1 MLLLYL
7 VIVSVTVLLGAGIA
21 LFFHK
26 KQTGFGLIFGI
37 TDGAVPGEA
46 PGARVNGIVPTVLC
60 LFLFAAQVNAA
71 VIPIV
76 VSGESK
82 ATVQIGAKASTQ
94 ERFAASEIQDFV
106 DKVTGAELELRTNQQ
121 QTTTP
126 TVIVLGTP
134 ASNPTVLAVLSDR
147 GVEISDRLGDEGYQ
161 INSFEIGN
169 EIIIVITANTSR
181 GVIYGAYS
189 FIEACI
195 TKLTGLKPV
204 HPDIAVSR
212 TASLSLPFLDGIS
225 RPFYPVRAVLEIDD
239 PDWLARHRVNMS
251 GGEGVW
257 TGTGI
262 EDGFGTAFKYVD
274 SPAFSDL
281 QDEPRSER
289 LKRIET
295 LQNRFTA
302 LNARGIDAY
311 LFMYLTGEPT
321 EALIAAR
328 PDLLGPEVFY
338 GASRNEV
345 SYRPFCWSNPDF
357 HALARELTQEIVRT
371 YPALAGFH
379 LRSWGHE
386 TRACNCPEC
395 GDRTPQGQAKLWDV
409 YFTVINAALE
419 IRPDFKFYISGYD
432 RSWLQDPDGSY
443 ARQLPKGTIFSQK
456 WGADGEPVTDPN
468 IPISQMN
475 ALGEMGHQYI
485 VLSHDIEEVMPFWML
500 ESDLFVQGV
509 RKLANSPEVVGLSG
523 FTIQGASQGLGYL
536 DRLVSA
542 QINWDTRLDHM
553 QLMHNELIAR
563 YGNTEAAD
571 LILSG
576 LRINGWTLA
585 SYFSD
590 YASSTSIGGSYGSG
604 SAGLATRFWNLIG
617 PKAVEDTLSIPEL
630 KIAQTAVSRFT
641 NLLAPQQRAANEL
654 FQAQELAEPVDLE
667 AEQDLSDAMHLMRL
681 WVLMFQSREKLV
693 EAIALGYQVNTGSA
707 INAKLAS
714 ATEFSKS
721 IPPLIKEIEEF
732 VPLFGYSHQ
741 TNEVELINTLN
752 EEAKWLASFDY
763 RLLQQHDESF
773 SPEETAFRVA
783 EVHNYPNPLKRKTTF
798 TYQLSLDA
806 DAVKISIYTSA
817 GRRIRMLNNVS
828 ANEGHNEVTWN
839 AQDAEGNPLANGV
852 YFYKIRAELGDENV
866 ESIHKLS
873 VIR

>member
-1 MLLLYL
+1 MK
-7 VIVSVTVLLGAGIA
+7 INATI
-21 LFFHK
+21 
-26 KQTGFGLIFGI
+26 QT
-37 TDGAVPGEA
+37 A
-46 PGARVNGIVPTVLC
+46 LC
-60 LFLFAAQVNAA
+60 LFVFAVKIDAA
-71 VIPIV
+71 EIPIV

-82 ATVQIGAKASTQ
+82 TTLQIGANASRQ
-94 ERFAASEIQDFV
+94 EQFAAAEIQTFIE
-106 DKVTGAELELRTNQQ
+106 KITGAKVELRTNQE
-121 QTTTP
+121 QTTTS

-134 ASNPTVLAVLSDR
+134 TSNPTVLSVLSDR
-147 GVEISDRLGDEGYQ
+147 GVELSNTIGDEGYQ
-161 INSFEIGN
+161 ILSFDLGN
-169 EIIIVITANTSR
+169 EIVIIVTANTYR
-181 GVIYGAYS
+181 GVIYGAYAL
-189 FIEACI
+189 IETCI
-195 TKLTGLKPV
+195 TEITGLKPV
-204 HPDIAVSR
+204 HPDIAVAP
-212 TASLSLPFLDGIS
+212 TPSLSIPFLNETS

-251 GGEGVW
+251 GGEGIW

-274 SPAFSDL
+274 SPLFSDL
-281 QDEPRSER
+281 QDEPRSQR
-289 LKRIET
+289 LQRIGALKE
-295 LQNRFTA
+295 RFTA
-302 LNARGIDAY
+302 LNDRGIDAY

-321 EALIAAR
+321 EALIASR
-328 PDLLGPEVFY
+328 PEILGPAVLY

-345 SYRPFCWSNPDF
+345 SYRPFCWSKPEF
-357 HALARELTQEIVRT
+357 HALARALTQEIVKT

-386 TRACNCPEC
+386 TRACNCPDC

-419 IRPDFKFYISGYD
+419 VRPDFKFYLSGYN
-432 RSWLQDPDGSY
+432 RSWLQDPDGNY
-443 ARQLPKGTIFSQK
+443 ARRLPKGTIFSQK

-475 ALGEMGHQYI
+475 TLGAMGHQYI

-509 RKLANSPEVVGLSG
+509 RKYANDSQVVGLSG
-523 FTIQGASQGLGYL
+523 FTIQGATQGLGYL

-542 QINWDTRLDHM
+542 QINWDTQLDHL
-553 QLMHNELIAR
+553 QLMRNELLTR

-630 KIAQTAVSRFT
+630 EIAQIAISRFT

-654 FQAQELAEPVDLE
+654 FQAHTLAEPFDLE

-681 WVLMFQSREKLV
+681 WVLLFQSREKLV
-693 EAIALGYQVNTGSA
+693 EAISLGYQVNTGSA

-721 IPPLIKEIEEF
+721 IPPLIKELEEF

-752 EEAKWLASFDY
+752 AEAQWLASFDY

-773 SPEETAFRVA
+773 SPEGTDFRIF
-783 EVHNYPNPLKRKTTF
+783 EVHTYPNPLKRKTTF

-806 DAVKISIYTSA
+806 DVVKITVYTSA
-817 GRRIRMLNNVS
+817 GRRIRVLNNVS
-828 ANEGHNEVTWN
+828 ANEGHNEVSWN
-839 AQDAEGNPLANGV
+839 AQDADGDALGNGV
-852 YFYKIRAELGDENV
+852 YFYKIRAELGDVNV
-866 ESIHKLS
+866 ESIHILS

>member
-1 MLLLYL
+1 MK
-7 VIVSVTVLLGAGIA
+7 T
-21 LFFHK
+21 HK
-26 KQTGFGLIFGI
+26 IIQ
-37 TDGAVPGEA
+37 
-46 PGARVNGIVPTVLC
+46 TVLC
-60 LFLFAAQVNAA
+60 LFLFAVNIVAA
-71 VIPIV
+71 DIPLV
-76 VSGESK
+76 VFGESK
-82 ATVQIGAKASTQ
+82 TTLQIGARASTQ
-94 ERFAASEIQDFV
+94 EQFAASEIQTFIEEI
-106 DKVTGAELELRTNQQ
+106 TGAKIELHTNQE
-121 QTTTP
+121 QTSTS

-134 ASNPTVLAVLSDR
+134 ASNPTVLSVLSDR
-147 GVEISDRLGDEGYQ
+147 AVELSNTIGDEGYQ
-161 INSFEIGN
+161 IFSFDFGSEIV
-169 EIIIVITANTSR
+169 IVITAHTSQ
-181 GVIYGAYS
+181 GVIYGAYAL
-189 FIEACI
+189 IEACI
-195 TKLTGLKPV
+195 TEITGLEPV
-204 HPDIAVSR
+204 HPDIAVSP
-212 TASLSLPFLDGIS
+212 TPSLSIPFLNETS
-225 RPFYPVRAVLEIDD
+225 HPFYPVRAVLEIDD
-239 PDWLARHRVNMS
+239 PDWLARHRMNMS
-251 GGEGVW
+251 AGEGVW

-274 SPAFSDL
+274 SPSFSDL
-281 QDEPRSER
+281 QDEPRSQR
-289 LKRIET
+289 LQRIET
-295 LQNRFTA
+295 LQERFTA
-302 LNARGIDAY
+302 LNDRGIDAY

-321 EALIAAR
+321 EALIASR
-328 PDLLGPEVFY
+328 PEILGPAVLY

-345 SYRPFCWSNPDF
+345 SYRPFCWSKPEF
-357 HALARELTQEIVRT
+357 HTLARALTQEIVRT

-395 GDRTPQGQAKLWDV
+395 GDRTPQGQEKLWNV

-419 IRPDFKFYISGYD
+419 IRPDFKFYLSGYN
-432 RSWLQDPDGSY
+432 RSWLHDPHGNY

-475 ALGEMGHQYI
+475 TLGAMGHQYI

-509 RKLANSPEVVGLSG
+509 RKYANNSEVVGLSG
-523 FTIQGASQGLGYL
+523 FTIQGATQGLGYL

-542 QINWDTRLDHM
+542 QINWDTQLDHL
-553 QLMHNELIAR
+553 QLMRNELLAR
-563 YGNTEAAD
+563 YGSTDAAD

-630 KIAQTAVSRFT
+630 EIAQTAIRRFT

-654 FQAQELAEPVDLE
+654 FQAQTLAEPFDLE
-667 AEQDLSDAMHLMRL
+667 AEQDLSDTMHLMQL
-681 WVLMFQSREKLV
+681 WVLLLQSREKLV
-693 EAIALGYQVNTGSA
+693 EAISLGYQVNTGSA

-721 IPPLIKEIEEF
+721 IQPLIKEIEEF

-741 TNEVELINTLN
+741 TNEVELINMLHA
-752 EEAKWLASFDY
+752 EAQWLSNFDY
-763 RLLQQHDESF
+763 RLLQKHDESF
-773 SPEETAFRVA
+773 SPEGTDFRIF
-783 EVHNYPNPLKRKTTF
+783 EVHNYPNPIKRKTTF
-798 TYQLSLDA
+798 TYRLSLDA
-806 DAVKISIYTSA
+806 DVVKITVWTSA
-817 GRRIRMLNNVS
+817 GRRIRVLNNVS
-828 ANEGHNEVTWN
+828 GNEGHNEVSWN
-839 AQDAEGNPLANGV
+839 AQDAAGNTIGNGV
-852 YFYKIRAELGDENV
+852 YFYKIRAELGDVHV

>member
-1 MLLLYL
+1 MYIKIKELILLC
-7 VIVSVTVLLGAGIA
+7 
-21 LFFHK
+21 F
-26 KQTGFGLIFGI
+26 
-37 TDGAVPGEA
+37 
-46 PGARVNGIVPTVLC
+46 
-60 LFLFAAQVNAA
+60 FLFTVNIDAAE
-71 VIPIV
+71 IPIV

-82 ATVQIGAKASTQ
+82 TTLQIGANASRQ
-94 ERFAASEIQDFV
+94 EQFAASEIQTFIE
-106 DKVTGAELELRTNQQ
+106 KITGAKVELRTNQE
-121 QTTTP
+121 QTTTS

-134 ASNPTVLAVLSDR
+134 TSNPTVLSVLSDR
-147 GVEISDRLGDEGYQ
+147 GVELSNTIGDEGYQ
-161 INSFEIGN
+161 IFSFDFGSE
-169 EIIIVITANTSR
+169 IVIVVTAHTSR
-181 GVIYGAYS
+181 GVIYGTYAL
-189 FIEACI
+189 IETCI
-195 TKLTGLKPV
+195 TEITGLKPV
-204 HPDIAVSR
+204 HPDIAVAP
-212 TASLSLPFLDGIS
+212 TTSLSIPFLNETS

-274 SPAFSDL
+274 SPSFSDL
-281 QDEPRSER
+281 QDEPRSQR
-289 LKRIET
+289 LQRIET
-295 LQNRFTA
+295 LQQRFTA
-302 LNARGIDAY
+302 LNDRGIDAY

-321 EALIAAR
+321 EALIASR
-328 PDLLGPEVFY
+328 PEILGPAVLY

-345 SYRPFCWSNPDF
+345 SYRPFCWSKPEF
-357 HALARELTQEIVRT
+357 HALARALTQEIVKT

-419 IRPDFKFYISGYD
+419 IRPDFKFYLSGYN
-432 RSWLQDPDGSY
+432 RSWLQDPDGNY
-443 ARQLPKGTIFSQK
+443 ARRLPKGTIFSQK

-475 ALGEMGHQYI
+475 TLGAMGHQYI
-485 VLSHDIEEVMPFWML
+485 VLSHDIEEAMPFWML

-509 RKLANSPEVVGLSG
+509 RKYANDSEVVGLSG
-523 FTIQGASQGLGYL
+523 FTIQGATQGLGYL

-542 QINWDTRLDHM
+542 QINWDIQLDHL
-553 QLMHNELIAR
+553 QLMRNELLTR
-563 YGNTEAAD
+563 YGNPEAAD

-630 KIAQTAVSRFT
+630 EIAQTAIRRFT

-654 FQAQELAEPVDLE
+654 FQAQALAEPFDLE

-681 WVLMFQSREKLV
+681 WGLLFQSREKLV
-693 EAIALGYQVNTGSA
+693 EAISLGYQINTGSA

-752 EEAKWLASFDY
+752 AEAQWLSSFDY
-763 RLLQQHDESF
+763 RLLQKHDESF
-773 SPEETAFRVA
+773 SPEGTDFRIF

-798 TYQLSLDA
+798 TYRLSLDA
-806 DAVKISIYTSA
+806 DVVKITVYTSA
-817 GRRIRMLNNVS
+817 GRRIRVLNDVS
-828 ANEGHNEVTWN
+828 GNEGHNEVSWN
-839 AQDAEGNPLANGV
+839 AQDADGDALGNGV
-852 YFYKIRAELGDENV
+852 YFYKIRAELGDVHV
-866 ESIHKLS
+866 ESIHILS

>member
-1 MLLLYL
+1 MINSFL
-7 VIVSVTVLLGAGIA
+7 TM
-21 LFFHK
+21 K
-26 KQTGFGLIFGI
+26 KNTMIQ
-37 TDGAVPGEA
+37 
-46 PGARVNGIVPTVLC
+46 TVLC
-60 LFLFAAQVNAA
+60 LFLFAINIDAA
-71 VIPIV
+71 EIPIV

-82 ATVQIGAKASTQ
+82 TTVQIGANASRQ
-94 ERFAASEIQDFV
+94 EQFAAAEIQTFIEKNTRA
-106 DKVTGAELELRTNQQ
+106 KVELRTNQE
-121 QTTTP
+121 QTTTS

-134 ASNPTVLAVLSDR
+134 TSNPTVRAVLSDR
-147 GVEISDRLGDEGYQ
+147 GVELSNAIGDEGYQ
-161 INSFEIGN
+161 ISSFDFGSEIV
-169 EIIIVITANTSR
+169 IIVTAHTSR
-181 GVIYGAYS
+181 GVIYGAYAL
-189 FIEACI
+189 IEACI
-195 TKLTGLKPV
+195 TEITGLKPV
-204 HPDIAVSR
+204 HPDIAVSP
-212 TASLSLPFLDGIS
+212 TNSLSIPYLNETS
-225 RPFYPVRAVLEIDD
+225 HPFYPVRAVLEIDD
-239 PDWLARHRVNMS
+239 PDWLAKHRINMS

-281 QDEPRSER
+281 QDEPRSQR
-289 LKRIET
+289 LQRIET
-295 LQNRFTA
+295 LKERFTA
-302 LNARGIDAY
+302 LNDRGIDAY

-321 EALIAAR
+321 EALIASR
-328 PDLLGPEVFY
+328 PELLGPAVLY

-345 SYRPFCWSNPDF
+345 SYRPFCWSNPEF
-357 HALARELTQEIVRT
+357 HALARALTQEIVKT

-386 TRACNCPEC
+386 TRACNCPDC
-395 GDRTPQGQAKLWDV
+395 GDRSPQGQAKLWDV
-409 YFTVINAALE
+409 YFTIINAALE
-419 IRPDFKFYISGYD
+419 IRPDFKFYLSGYN

-443 ARQLPKGTIFSQK
+443 ARRLPKGTIFSQK

-475 ALGEMGHQYI
+475 ALGKMGHQYI

-509 RKLANSPEVVGLSG
+509 RKYANDTEVLGLSG

-542 QINWDTRLDHM
+542 RINWDIDIDHL
-553 QLMHNELIAR
+553 QLMRNELLTR
-563 YGNTEAAD
+563 YGNPEAAD

-576 LRINGWTLA
+576 LRINGWTLS

-590 YASSTSIGGSYGSG
+590 YASSTTIGGSYGSG

-630 KIAQTAVSRFT
+630 EIAQTAIRRFT

-654 FQAQELAEPVDLE
+654 FRAHELAEPFDLE

-681 WVLMFQSREKLV
+681 WVLLFQSREKLV
-693 EAIALGYQVNTGSA
+693 EAISLGYQVNTGSA
-707 INAKLAS
+707 ISAKLAS

-721 IPPLIKEIEEF
+721 IQPLIKEMEEF

-741 TNEVELINTLN
+741 TNEVGLINTLQG
-752 EEAKWLASFDY
+752 EAKWLESFDY
-763 RLLQQHDESF
+763 RLLQKHDDSF
-773 SPEETAFRVA
+773 SPEGTDFRIF
-783 EVHNYPNPLKRKTTF
+783 EVHNYPNPLKLKTTF

-806 DAVKISIYTSA
+806 DVVKITVYTSS
-817 GRRIRMLNNVS
+817 GRRIRVLNNVS
-828 ANEGHNEVTWN
+828 GNEGHNEVTWN
-839 AQDAEGNPLANGV
+839 AQDAEGNALANGV
-852 YFYKIRAELGDENV
+852 YFYKIRAELDDMPV

>member
-1 MLLLYL
+1 MK
-7 VIVSVTVLLGAGIA
+7 IHSII
-21 LFFHK
+21 
-26 KQTGFGLIFGI
+26 Q
-37 TDGAVPGEA
+37 
-46 PGARVNGIVPTVLC
+46 TVLC
-60 LFLFAAQVNAA
+60 LFLFAINIDAA
-71 VIPIV
+71 EIPIV

-82 ATVQIGAKASTQ
+82 TTVQIGANASRQ
-94 ERFAASEIQDFV
+94 EQFAATEIQTFIE
-106 DKVTGAELELRTNQQ
+106 KNTGAKVELRTNQE
-121 QTTTP
+121 QTKTS

-134 ASNPTVLAVLSDR
+134 TSNPTILSVLSDR
-147 GVEISDRLGDEGYQ
+147 GVELSNAIGEEGYQ
-161 INSFEIGN
+161 IFSFDFGSEIV
-169 EIIIVITANTSR
+169 IIVTAHTSR
-181 GVIYGAYS
+181 GVIYGAYALL
-189 FIEACI
+189 EACI
-195 TKLTGLKPV
+195 TEITGLKPV
-204 HPDIAVSR
+204 HPDIAVSP
-212 TASLSLPFLDGIS
+212 TDSLSIPYLNETS
-225 RPFYPVRAVLEIDD
+225 HPFYPVRAVLEIDD
-239 PDWLARHRVNMS
+239 PDWLAKHRVNMS

-281 QDEPRSER
+281 QDEPRSQR
-289 LKRIET
+289 LERIET
-295 LQNRFTA
+295 LNERFAA
-302 LNARGIDAY
+302 LNDRGIDAY

-321 EALIAAR
+321 EALIASR
-328 PDLLGPEVFY
+328 PELLGPAVLY

-345 SYRPFCWSNPDF
+345 SYRPFCWSNPEF
-357 HALARELTQEIVRT
+357 HALAHALTQEIVKT
-371 YPALAGFH
+371 YPTLAGFH

-386 TRACNCPEC
+386 TRACNCPDC

-409 YFTVINAALE
+409 YFTIINAALA
-419 IRPDFKFYISGYD
+419 IRPNFKFYLSGYN

-443 ARQLPKGTIFSQK
+443 ARRLPKGTIFSQK

-475 ALGEMGHQYI
+475 ALRAMGHQYI

-509 RKLANSPEVVGLSG
+509 RKYANNPDVLGLSG
-523 FTIQGASQGLGYL
+523 FTIQGATQGLGYL
-536 DRLVSA
+536 DRLVSTR
-542 QINWDTRLDHM
+542 INWDIDIDHL
-553 QLMHNELIAR
+553 QLMRNELLTR

-576 LRINGWTLA
+576 LRINGWTLS

-617 PKAVEDTLSIPEL
+617 PKAVENTLSIPEL
-630 KIAQTAVSRFT
+630 EIAQTAIRRFT

-654 FQAQELAEPVDLE
+654 FQAHELAEPFDLE
-667 AEQDLSDAMHLMRL
+667 AEQDLSDAKHLMRL
-681 WVLMFQSREKLV
+681 WALLFQSREKLV
-693 EAIALGYQVNTGSA
+693 EAISLGYQVNTGSA
-707 INAKLAS
+707 ISAKLAS

-721 IPPLIKEIEEF
+721 IQPLIKEIEEF

-741 TNEVELINTLN
+741 TNEVELINTLQK
-752 EEAKWLASFDY
+752 EVKWLESFDY
-763 RLLQQHDESF
+763 RLLQKHDDSF
-773 SPEETAFRVA
+773 SPEGTDFRIF

-806 DAVKISIYTSA
+806 DDVKITVYTSS
-817 GRRIRMLNNVS
+817 GRRIRVLNDVS
-828 ANEGHNEVTWN
+828 GNEGHNEVTWN
-839 AQDAEGNPLANGV
+839 AQDAEGNALGNGV
-852 YFYKIRAELGDENV
+852 YFYKIRAKLGDVQV

>member
-1 MLLLYL
+1 MK
-7 VIVSVTVLLGAGIA
+7 IQIIQAVS
-21 LFFHK
+21 
-26 KQTGFGLIFGI
+26 
-37 TDGAVPGEA
+37 
-46 PGARVNGIVPTVLC
+46 C
-60 LFLFAAQVNAA
+60 LFLFAIQVGAA
-71 VIPIV
+71 EIPIV
-76 VSGESK
+76 VSGEAK
-82 ATVQIGAKASTQ
+82 ATVQIGANAPTQ
-94 ERFAASEIQDFV
+94 EQFAASEIQVFIE
-106 DKVTGAELELRTNQQ
+106 KFTGVKLELRTNQQ

-134 ASNPTVLAVLSDR
+134 TSNPTVLSVLADR
-147 GVEISDRLGDEGYQ
+147 GVALSDRLGDEGYQ
-161 INSFEIGN
+161 INSFEIGS
-169 EIIIVITANTSR
+169 EMIIIVTASTSR
-181 GVIYGAYS
+181 GVIYGAYA

-195 TKLTGLKPV
+195 TALTGLELV
-204 HPDIAVSR
+204 HPDLAVAR
-212 TASLSLPFLDGIS
+212 TASLSLPFLDETS

-274 SPAFSDL
+274 TPSFADL
-281 QDEPRSER
+281 QDEPRSQR
-289 LKRIET
+289 LQRIAT
-295 LQNRFTA
+295 LQNRFAA

-328 PDLLGPEVFY
+328 PELLGPKVLY

-345 SYRPFCWSNPDF
+345 SYRPFCWTKPEF
-357 HALARELTQEIVRT
+357 HALARQLTQEIVKT

-386 TRACNCPEC
+386 TRACNCPDC
-395 GDRTPQGQAKLWDV
+395 GDRTPQGQAKLWEV
-409 YFTVINAALE
+409 YFTVINAARE

-468 IPISQMN
+468 IQISQMN

-485 VLSHDIEEVMPFWML
+485 VLSHDIEEVMPFWMI

-523 FTIQGASQGLGYL
+523 FTIQGATQGLGYL

-542 QINWDTRLDHM
+542 QINWDM
-553 QLMHNELIAR
+553 QLDPIQLMRNELIAR
-563 YGNTEAAD
+563 YRNTEAAD

-590 YASSTSIGGSYGSG
+590 YASSITIGGSYGSG

-617 PKAVEDTLSIPEL
+617 PKVVEDTLSIPEL
-630 KIAQTAVSRFT
+630 QIAQTAISRFT

-654 FQAQELAEPVDLE
+654 FQALALAEPVDLE

-681 WVLMFQSREKLV
+681 WVLLFQSREKLV
-693 EAIALGYQVNTGSA
+693 EAIALGYKVNTGSA

-721 IPPLIKEIEEF
+721 IQPLIKEIEEF

-741 TNEVELINTLN
+741 TNEVELINTLK

-763 RLLQQHDESF
+763 RLLQKHDEGF
-773 SPEETAFRVA
+773 SPEETEFRIA

-806 DAVKISIYTSA
+806 DVVKITVYTSA
-817 GRRIRMLNNVS
+817 GRRIRILDNVS

-839 AQDAEGNPLANGV
+839 AQDAEGNALANGV
-852 YFYKIRAELGDENV
+852 YFYKIRAELGDKHV
-866 ESIHKLS
+866 ESIHILS

>member
-1 MLLLYL
+1 MN
-7 VIVSVTVLLGAGIA
+7 IHTTI
-21 LFFHK
+21 
-26 KQTGFGLIFGI
+26 Q
-37 TDGAVPGEA
+37 
-46 PGARVNGIVPTVLC
+46 TVLC
-60 LFLFAAQVNAA
+60 LFLFVTNIDAAE
-71 VIPIV
+71 IPIV

-82 ATVQIGAKASTQ
+82 TTIQIGANASRQ
-94 ERFAASEIQDFV
+94 EQFAASEIQTFIEKITSA
-106 DKVTGAELELRTNQQ
+106 KVELRTNQE
-121 QTTTP
+121 QTTTS
-126 TVIVLGTP
+126 TVIVLGTS

-147 GVEISDRLGDEGYQ
+147 DVQLSNTIGDEGYQ
-161 INSFEIGN
+161 IFSFDFGSEIV
-169 EIIIVITANTSR
+169 IVITAHTSR
-181 GVIYGAYS
+181 GVIYGTYAL
-189 FIEACI
+189 IETCI
-195 TKLTGLKPV
+195 TQITGLKPV
-204 HPDIAVSR
+204 HPDIAV
-212 TASLSLPFLDGIS
+212 TPTPSLSIPFLNETS

-281 QDEPRSER
+281 QDEPRSQR
-289 LKRIET
+289 LQRIET
-295 LQNRFTA
+295 LKERFTA
-302 LNARGIDAY
+302 LNDRGIDAY

-321 EALIAAR
+321 EALIASR
-328 PDLLGPEVFY
+328 PEILGPAVLY

-345 SYRPFCWSNPDF
+345 SYRPFCWSKPEF
-357 HALARELTQEIVRT
+357 HALAHALTQEIVRT

-386 TRACNCPEC
+386 TRACNCPDC

-419 IRPDFKFYISGYD
+419 IRPDFKFYLSGYN
-432 RSWLQDPDGSY
+432 RSWLQDPDGNY

-468 IPISQMN
+468 IPIAQMN
-475 ALGEMGHQYI
+475 TLGAMGHQYI

-509 RKLANSPEVVGLSG
+509 RKYANDSEVVGLSG
-523 FTIQGASQGLGYL
+523 FTIQGATQGLGYL

-542 QINWDTRLDHM
+542 QINWDTQLDHLQMM
-553 QLMHNELIAR
+553 QNELLTR

-576 LRINGWTLA
+576 LRINGWTLS

-630 KIAQTAVSRFT
+630 EIAQTAIRRFT

-654 FQAQELAEPVDLE
+654 FQAQALAEPFDLE
-667 AEQDLSDAMHLMRL
+667 AEQDLSDAMHLMQL
-681 WVLMFQSREKLV
+681 WVLLLQSREKLV
-693 EAIALGYQVNTGSA
+693 EAISLGYQVNTGSA

-714 ATEFSKS
+714 AIEFSKS
-721 IPPLIKEIEEF
+721 IQPLIKEIEEF

-752 EEAKWLASFDY
+752 AEAQWLSSFDY
-763 RLLQQHDESF
+763 RLLQKHDENF
-773 SPEETAFRVA
+773 SPEGTDFRIF

-798 TYQLSLDA
+798 TYRLSLDA
-806 DAVKISIYTSA
+806 DVVKITVYTSA
-817 GRRIRMLNNVS
+817 GRRIRVLNNVS
-828 ANEGHNEVTWN
+828 GNEGHNEVSWN
-839 AQDAEGNPLANGV
+839 AQDADGDALGNGV
-852 YFYKIRAELGDENV
+852 YFYKIRAELDDV
-866 ESIHKLS
+866 HIESIHKLS

>member
-1 MLLLYL
+1 MR
-7 VIVSVTVLLGAGIA
+7 IHTII
-21 LFFHK
+21 
-26 KQTGFGLIFGI
+26 Q
-37 TDGAVPGEA
+37 
-46 PGARVNGIVPTVLC
+46 TVLC
-60 LFLFAAQVNAA
+60 LFLFAINIDAA
-71 VIPIV
+71 EIPIV

-82 ATVQIGAKASTQ
+82 TTVQIGANASRQ
-94 ERFAASEIQDFV
+94 EQFAASEIQTFIE
-106 DKVTGAELELRTNQQ
+106 KNTGAKVELRTNQE

-134 ASNPTVLAVLSDR
+134 SSNPTVLSVLSDR
-147 GVEISDRLGDEGYQ
+147 DVELSDAIGDEGYQ
-161 INSFEIGN
+161 IFSFDFGSEIV
-169 EIIIVITANTSR
+169 IIVTAHTSR
-181 GVIYGAYS
+181 GVIYGAYAL
-189 FIEACI
+189 IEACI
-195 TKLTGLKPV
+195 TEITGLKPV
-204 HPDIAVSR
+204 HPDIEVSP
-212 TASLSLPFLDGIS
+212 TASLSIPYLNETS
-225 RPFYPVRAVLEIDD
+225 HPFYPVRAVLEIDD
-239 PDWLARHRVNMS
+239 PDWLAKHRVNMS

-281 QDEPRSER
+281 QDEPRSQR
-289 LKRIET
+289 LQRIET
-295 LQNRFTA
+295 LNERFTA
-302 LNARGIDAY
+302 LNDRGIDAY

-321 EALIAAR
+321 EALIASR
-328 PDLLGPEVFY
+328 PELLGPTVLY

-345 SYRPFCWSNPDF
+345 SYRPFCWSNPEF
-357 HALARELTQEIVRT
+357 HALARALTQEIVKT

-386 TRACNCPEC
+386 TRACNCPDC
-395 GDRTPQGQAKLWDV
+395 GDRSPQGQAKLWDV
-409 YFTVINAALE
+409 YFTIINAALE
-419 IRPDFKFYISGYD
+419 IRPDFKFYLSGYN

-443 ARQLPKGTIFSQK
+443 ARRLPKGTIFSQK

-509 RKLANSPEVVGLSG
+509 RKYANDTKVLGLSG
-523 FTIQGASQGLGYL
+523 FTIQGATQGLGYL

-542 QINWDTRLDHM
+542 RINWDIEIDHL
-553 QLMHNELIAR
+553 QLMRNELLTR
-563 YGNTEAAD
+563 YGNPEAAD

-576 LRINGWTLA
+576 LRINGWTLS

-590 YASSTSIGGSYGSG
+590 YASSTTIGGSYGSG

-630 KIAQTAVSRFT
+630 EIAQTAIRRFT

-654 FQAQELAEPVDLE
+654 FQAHELAEPFDLE

-681 WVLMFQSREKLV
+681 WVLLFQSREKLV
-693 EAIALGYQVNTGSA
+693 EAISLGYQVNTGSA
-707 INAKLAS
+707 ISAKLAS

-721 IPPLIKEIEEF
+721 IQPLIKEIEEF

-741 TNEVELINTLN
+741 TNEVELINTLH
-752 EEAKWLASFDY
+752 EEAKWIESFDY
-763 RLLQQHDESF
+763 RLLQKHDDSF
-773 SPEETAFRVA
+773 SPEGTDFHIF

-806 DAVKISIYTSA
+806 DVVKITVYTSS
-817 GRRIRMLNNVS
+817 GRRIRVLNDVS
-828 ANEGHNEVTWN
+828 GNEGHNEVTWN
-839 AQDAEGNPLANGV
+839 AQDAEGNALGNGV
-852 YFYKIRAELGDENV
+852 YFYKIRAELDDTHV

>member
-1 MLLLYL
+1 MN
-7 VIVSVTVLLGAGIA
+7 IHTTI
-21 LFFHK
+21 
-26 KQTGFGLIFGI
+26 Q
-37 TDGAVPGEA
+37 
-46 PGARVNGIVPTVLC
+46 TVLC
-60 LFLFAAQVNAA
+60 LFLFVTNIDAAE
-71 VIPIV
+71 IPIV

-82 ATVQIGAKASTQ
+82 TTIQIGANASRQ
-94 ERFAASEIQDFV
+94 EQFAASEIQTFIQKITSA
-106 DKVTGAELELRTNQQ
+106 KVELRTNQE
-121 QTTTP
+121 QTTTS

-134 ASNPTVLAVLSDR
+134 ASNPTVLALLSDR
-147 GVEISDRLGDEGYQ
+147 DVQLSNTIGDEGYQ
-161 INSFEIGN
+161 IFSFDFGSE
-169 EIIIVITANTSR
+169 IVIVVTAHTPR
-181 GVIYGAYS
+181 GVIYGTYAL
-189 FIEACI
+189 IETCI
-195 TKLTGLKPV
+195 TQITGLKPV
-204 HPDIAVSR
+204 HPDIAV
-212 TASLSLPFLDGIS
+212 TPTPSLSIPFLNETS

-281 QDEPRSER
+281 QDEPRSQR
-289 LKRIET
+289 LQRIET
-295 LQNRFTA
+295 LNKRFTA
-302 LNARGIDAY
+302 LNDRGIDAY

-321 EALIAAR
+321 EALIASR
-328 PDLLGPEVFY
+328 PEILGPAVLY

-345 SYRPFCWSNPDF
+345 SYRPFCWSNPEF
-357 HALARELTQEIVRT
+357 HALAHALTQEIVKT
-371 YPALAGFH
+371 YPALSGFH

-386 TRACNCPEC
+386 TRACNCPDC
-395 GDRTPQGQAKLWDV
+395 GDRSPQGQAKLWDV
-409 YFTVINAALE
+409 YFTIINAALE
-419 IRPDFKFYISGYD
+419 IRPDFKFYLSGYN

-443 ARQLPKGTIFSQK
+443 ARRLPKGTIFSQK

-475 ALGEMGHQYI
+475 TLGAMGHQYI

-509 RKLANSPEVVGLSG
+509 RKYANDSEVVGLSG

-542 QINWDTRLDHM
+542 QINWDTQLDHL
-553 QLMHNELIAR
+553 QLMRNELLTR

-576 LRINGWTLA
+576 LRINGWTLS

-630 KIAQTAVSRFT
+630 EIAQTAIRRFT

-654 FQAQELAEPVDLE
+654 FQAHTLAEPFDLE
-667 AEQDLSDAMHLMRL
+667 AEQDLSDAMHLMQL
-681 WVLMFQSREKLV
+681 WVLLLQSREKLV
-693 EAIALGYQVNTGSA
+693 EAISLGYQVNTGSA

-714 ATEFSKS
+714 AIEFSKS
-721 IPPLIKEIEEF
+721 IQPLIKEIEEF

-741 TNEVELINTLN
+741 TNEVELINTLQG
-752 EEAKWLASFDY
+752 EAKWLSSFDY
-763 RLLQQHDESF
+763 RSLQKHDESF
-773 SPEETAFRVA
+773 SPEGTDFRIF

-798 TYQLSLDA
+798 TYRLSLDA
-806 DAVKISIYTSA
+806 DVVKITVYTSA
-817 GRRIRMLNNVS
+817 GRRIRVLNNVS
-828 ANEGHNEVTWN
+828 GNEGHNEVSWN
-839 AQDAEGNPLANGV
+839 AQDADGDALGNGV
-852 YFYKIRAELGDENV
+852 YFYKIRAELDDV
-866 ESIHKLS
+866 HIESIHKLS

>member
-1 MLLLYL
+1 MK
-7 VIVSVTVLLGAGIA
+7 IHTII
-21 LFFHK
+21 
-26 KQTGFGLIFGI
+26 Q
-37 TDGAVPGEA
+37 
-46 PGARVNGIVPTVLC
+46 TVLC
-60 LFLFAAQVNAA
+60 LFLFVANIFVANIANIDAAE
-71 VIPIV
+71 IPIV

-82 ATVQIGAKASTQ
+82 TTVQIGANASRQ
-94 ERFAASEIQDFV
+94 EQFAASEIQTFIE
-106 DKVTGAELELRTNQQ
+106 KITGAKVELRTNQE
-121 QTTTP
+121 QTTTS

-134 ASNPTVLAVLSDR
+134 ASNPTILAVLSDR
-147 GVEISDRLGDEGYQ
+147 DVELSNTIGDEGYQ
-161 INSFEIGN
+161 IFSFDLGSEIV
-169 EIIIVITANTSR
+169 IIVTAHTSR
-181 GVIYGAYS
+181 GVIYGAYAL
-189 FIEACI
+189 IEACI
-195 TKLTGLKPV
+195 TEITGLKPV
-204 HPDIAVSR
+204 HPDIAVSP
-212 TASLSLPFLDGIS
+212 TASLSIPYLNETS
-225 RPFYPVRAVLEIDD
+225 HPFYPVRAVLEIDD
-239 PDWLARHRVNMS
+239 PDWLAKHRVNMS

-274 SPAFSDL
+274 SPAFADL
-281 QDEPRSER
+281 QDEPRSQR
-289 LKRIET
+289 LQRIET
-295 LQNRFTA
+295 LKKRFTA
-302 LNARGIDAY
+302 LNDRGIDAY

-321 EALIAAR
+321 EALIASR
-328 PDLLGPEVFY
+328 PELLGPTVLY

-345 SYRPFCWSNPDF
+345 SYRPFCWSNPEF
-357 HALARELTQEIVRT
+357 HALARALTQEIVKT

-386 TRACNCPEC
+386 TRACNCPDC
-395 GDRTPQGQAKLWDV
+395 GDRTPQGQAKLWEV
-409 YFTVINAALE
+409 YFTIINAALE
-419 IRPDFKFYISGYD
+419 IRPDFKFYLSGYN

-443 ARQLPKGTIFSQK
+443 ARRLPKGTIFSQK

-509 RKLANSPEVVGLSG
+509 RKYANDTEVLGLSG
-523 FTIQGASQGLGYL
+523 FTIQGATQGLGYL

-542 QINWDTRLDHM
+542 RINWDIEVDHL
-553 QLMHNELIAR
+553 QLMRNELLTR
-563 YGNTEAAD
+563 YGNPEAAD

-630 KIAQTAVSRFT
+630 EIAQTAIRRFT

-654 FQAQELAEPVDLE
+654 FQAYELAEPFDLE
-667 AEQDLSDAMHLMRL
+667 AEQDMGDAMHLMRL
-681 WVLMFQSREKLV
+681 WVLLFQSREKLV
-693 EAIALGYQVNTGSA
+693 EAISLGYQVNTGSA

-721 IPPLIKEIEEF
+721 IQPLIKQIEEF

-741 TNEVELINTLN
+741 TNEVGLTNTLQ
-752 EEAKWLASFDY
+752 EEAKWLENFDY
-763 RLLQQHDESF
+763 RLLQKHDDSF
-773 SPEETAFRVA
+773 SPEGTDFHIF

-806 DAVKISIYTSA
+806 DVVKITVYTSS
-817 GRRIRMLNNVS
+817 GRRIRVLKDVS
-828 ANEGHNEVTWN
+828 GNEGHNEVTWN
-839 AQDAEGNPLANGV
+839 AQDAEGNALANGV
-852 YFYKIRAELGDENV
+852 YFYKIRAELDDTQV